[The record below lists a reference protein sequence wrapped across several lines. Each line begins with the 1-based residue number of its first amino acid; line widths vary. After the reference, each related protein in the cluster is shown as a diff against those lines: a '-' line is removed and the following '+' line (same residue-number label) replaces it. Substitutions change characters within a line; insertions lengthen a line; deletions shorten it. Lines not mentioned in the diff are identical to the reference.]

1 MRDVDAEDADTGV
14 GAFTRWSGAQER
26 QLREGRRDVAEVVRL
41 PNARRGAT
49 AAAFAAAAHASQGTE
64 FLVSLRNNL
73 QYEVTGWCLRWS
85 S

>member
-1 MRDVDAEDADTGV
+1 
-14 GAFTRWSGAQER
+14 
-26 QLREGRRDVAEVVRL
+26 VRL